1 MIKNAVKFL
10 KKLQTGSLMNVIK
23 KRDKENSQSKL
34 KIDESLDEEYDVVSI
49 SNVGLTTMGMGAL
62 ILKSVDNKEF
72 PISAFSAEVAGQIS
86 HFIGQRDN
94 VIPTVYNMMEQIC
107 EETELL
113 LVKIKVYESGNALRA
128 NLYFTGKK
136 DLVLRNYRASDA
148 IALATFYGAPI
159 LVRKT
164 LLNKNVKQL

>member
-1 MIKNAVKFL
+1 MIKSTKKIL
-10 KKLQTGSLMNVIK
+10 KKLKIGSTMSPIN
-23 KRDKENSQSKL
+23 KRDNEKSQSKL
-34 KIDESLDEEYDVVSI
+34 KIDDTLDEEYDVVTI
-49 SNVGLTTMGMGAL
+49 SKVGLTTMGIGVV

-86 HFIGQRDN
+86 NFLGKKEN
-94 VIPTVYNMMEQIC
+94 VIPTVYNMIEQIC
-107 EETELL
+107 EESEVL

-128 NLYFTGKK
+128 NLYFSGKK
-136 DLVLRNYRASDA
+136 DIILRNYRASDA

-164 LLNKNVKQL
+164 LLNKKQM

>member
-1 MIKNAVKFL
+1 MIKKALKFF
-10 KKLQTGSLMNVIK
+10 KKIKTDSGDFPNRYEQRKQT
-23 KRDKENSQSKL
+23 QSKL
-34 KIDESLDEEYDVVSI
+34 KIDNTLDEDYEAVSI
-49 SNVGLTTMGMGAL
+49 SNVGLTTMGMGAV
-62 ILKSVDNKEF
+62 ILKSIDNKEF

-86 HFIGQRDN
+86 NFVGQKEN
-94 VIPTVYNMMEQIC
+94 VIPTVYNMIEQIC
-107 EETELL
+107 EESELL
-113 LVKIKVYESGNALRA
+113 LVKIKVYESGQTLRA

-164 LLNKNVKQL
+164 LLNKNT